1 MLKMEQEALCKTK
14 NLTHEDMILLLP
26 EDLRIYT
33 SFFVRPL
40 QIDKETDELLK
51 DDLFN
56 NLSYFNQLLM
66 MVEDDPFEDDPFE
79 YNVPIK
85 YRKIAEKMQLNV
97 NKLMNRIEEIYIK
110 LGKKFNEDG
119 ELYYDICE
127 LSHQDTR
134 NFGLVEKYDDEKSYK
149 SFRKDFFMEEI
160 NDMDEK
166 YLPNIVRKIDDIEI
180 KIFGYALQGN
190 PCCPA
195 PHPVWI

>member
-1 MLKMEQEALCKTK
+1 MEEEALCETK
-14 NLTHEDMILLLP
+14 NLTSEDRILSLP

-33 SFFVRPL
+33 SLFVRPL

-66 MVEDDPFEDDPFE
+66 IVEDDPFE

-85 YRKIAEKMQLNV
+85 YRQIAEKMQKNI

-119 ELYYDICE
+119 ELYYDIHE
-127 LSHQDTR
+127 LSPQDTR
-134 NFGLVEKYDDEKSYK
+134 NFGLIEKYDDDDDESYK

-160 NDMDEK
+160 NDMDKK
-166 YLPNIVRKIDDIEI
+166 YLPNITKKIDDIEI
-180 KIFGYALQGN
+180 KIFGYASQGN
-190 PCCPA
+190 PGCPA
-195 PHPVWI
+195 PHPV

>member
-1 MLKMEQEALCKTK
+1 MLKMEEEALCETK
-14 NLTHEDMILLLP
+14 NLTSEDRILSLP

-33 SFFVRPL
+33 SLFVRPL

-66 MVEDDPFEDDPFE
+66 IVEDDPFE

-85 YRKIAEKMQLNV
+85 YRQIAEKMQKNI

-119 ELYYDICE
+119 ELYYDIHE
-127 LSHQDTR
+127 LSPQDTR
-134 NFGLVEKYDDEKSYK
+134 NFGLIEKYDDDDDESYK

-160 NDMDEK
+160 NDMDKK
-166 YLPNIVRKIDDIEI
+166 YLPNITKKIDDIEI
-180 KIFGYALQGN
+180 KIFGHASQGN
-190 PCCPA
+190 PGCPA
-195 PHPVWI
+195 PHPV